1 MSPRTRR
8 GLGILASFVLA
19 GAIVPASVVAAP
31 SARTINQEGSS
42 APEGSPA
49 PGGTLVFGEWQA
61 ASTLQPFFTTA
72 FAETT
77 ALAPALHGL
86 YVINNDG
93 EWATDLGVEV
103 PSIDNGDLVIP
114 TDAPADCTK
123 SAVGAE
129 GQSVKAGAPTGTC
142 FSVTLKLKPGL
153 LWSDGTPL
161 TLNDLK
167 ATYDWATMVG
177 KSGVGCAGCGV
188 YVPLL
193 NPALCATE
201 ACKKDPA
208 KANEK
213 DLEAQFAPKNQYIKS
228 IEVAEDGLSA
238 TVTFQ
243 KNYAGWLG
251 WAATA
256 FLQGAWLQGI
266 TPDKAATS
274 MPVGAGIETVPWSGP
289 FKIVAASTDG
299 IDYDRNENWKG
310 SEPAWAD
317 HLRFKFYGDKD
328 GMITAFLNG
337 EVDLA
342 FNLTQADFPAIQ
354 GVDAAIGRAELD
366 PAWQY
371 EHLDLQ
377 TAHKNIGLDD
387 VNVRTAIAMAVNKED
402 MLSVLFPGQDI
413 EPACSVAPP
422 GTPWRDDTVTCAPY
436 DPAGAMTMLDNAGW
450 VVNPDTGL
458 REKDVNGD
466 GTAEQL
472 RLKLCT
478 TAGNP
483 TRLTELGKLNQY
495 LSAVGIPSD
504 IQTADATSVVFAPW
518 ANTTPDTQCSIYRG
532 TYDIADYAYILSGD
546 VYGGYYP
553 SYSSKQ
559 IPDTNH
565 NGLNTTRLNNP
576 EMDKALDDL
585 GFDVDPAELN
595 ADASVVQKVVATQ
608 NNEIPLYYRAEATGV
623 SSHVG
628 GWTVYNPST
637 ATPLW
642 NVETLWVNP

>member
-1 MSPRTRR
+1 
-8 GLGILASFVLA
+8 
-19 GAIVPASVVAAP
+19 
-31 SARTINQEGSS
+31 
-42 APEGSPA
+42 
-49 PGGTLVFGEWQA
+49 VFGEWQA

-77 ALAPALHGL
+77 ALAPVLHGL
-86 YVINNDG
+86 YVIDNG
-93 EWATDLGVEV
+93 GKWVTDLGTEV

-114 TDAPADCTK
+114 ADAPADCTK
-123 SAVGAE
+123 SAIQAN
-129 GQSVKAGAPTGTC
+129 GQPAKAGAPTGTC
-142 FSVTLKLKPGL
+142 FTVTLKLKPGL
-153 LWSDGTPL
+153 MWSDGTPL
-161 TLNDLK
+161 TFNDLK
-167 ATYDWATMVG
+167 ATYDWAATVG
-177 KSGVGCAGCGV
+177 QSGVGCAGCGV

-193 NPALCATE
+193 NPALCATD

-208 KANEK
+208 QAGPK
-213 DLEAQFAPKNQYIKS
+213 DLEAQFAPKNRYIKDIAVS
-228 IEVAEDGLSA
+228 DDAMTA

-266 TPDKAATS
+266 TPDKASTS
-274 MPVGAGIETVPWSGP
+274 MPVGAGIETVPFNGP
-289 FKIVAASTDG
+289 YKIVAASTDG
-299 IDYDRNENWKG
+299 IDYDRNDNWKA
-310 SEPAWAD
+310 SAPAWAD

-337 EVDLA
+337 EIDLA
-342 FNLTQADFPAIQ
+342 FDLTQADYPAIA
-354 GVDAAIGRAELD
+354 GVDPGIGRAELD

-371 EHLDLQ
+371 EHLDIQ
-377 TAHKNIGLDD
+377 TAHKNVGLDD
-387 VNVRTAIAMAVNKED
+387 VNVRTAIAMAINKQD
-402 MLSVLFPGQDI
+402 MLDVLFPGQGVS
-413 EPACSVAPP
+413 PACSVSPP
-422 GTPWRDDTVTCAPY
+422 GQPWRDESVTCPAY
-436 DPAGAMTMLDNAGW
+436 DPAGAATMLDNAGW

-466 GTAEQL
+466 GTNEQL
-472 RLKLCT
+472 RLRLCT

-504 IQTADATSVVFAPW
+504 IQTADATSVVFASW
-518 ANTTPDTQCSIYRG
+518 SDTTPDTQCSIYRG

-546 VYGGYYP
+546 PYGGYYP
-553 SYSSKQ
+553 TYSSKQ

-576 EMDKALDDL
+576 DMDTALDNL
-585 GFDVDPAELN
+585 GFDVDPAKVN
-595 ADASVVQKVVATQ
+595 QDASVVQKVVATQ
-608 NNEIPLYYRAEATGV
+608 SNEIPLYYRSETTGV
-623 SSHVG
+623 SNHVG
-628 GWTVYNPST
+628 GWTTYNPST

-642 NVETLWVNP
+642 NAETWWVNP